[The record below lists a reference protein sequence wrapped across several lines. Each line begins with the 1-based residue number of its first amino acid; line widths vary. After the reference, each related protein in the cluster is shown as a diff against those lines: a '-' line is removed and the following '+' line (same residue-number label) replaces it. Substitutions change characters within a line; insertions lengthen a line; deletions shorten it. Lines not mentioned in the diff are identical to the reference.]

1 MAKSDQSGNMAADRI
16 QRCSQGLHVGG
27 VESAFFGSAGDVYHP
42 REMAC
47 RAFEK
52 GEEELGDAQACIE
65 A

>member
-1 MAKSDQSGNMAADRI
+1 MAANCI
-16 QRCSQGLHVGG
+16 QRCGQGLHVGG
-27 VESAFFGSAGDVYHP
+27 VESAFFGSAGDVYHT

-47 RAFEK
+47 GAFEK